1 MNRSEEKQ
9 VFLLGRILRRDLGR
23 VERLVELGKLK
34 VPHEAVEL
42 SKVVIRLNPGA
53 ATIDSQAIEDAY
65 TSDFGNAGDEYLQVK
80 ELLVAP

>member
-42 SKVVIRLNPGA
+42 
-53 ATIDSQAIEDAY
+53 
-65 TSDFGNAGDEYLQVK
+65 
-80 ELLVAP
+80 